1 MGRGWACRN
10 VASFSKTHNSPAQPS
25 IAQHSPPGQSE
36 AGATQEDAEMLQ
48 SPAQA
53 AAMALIS
60 SGKWSSFLQMHPGCF
75 GAGRFSETIGGES
88 TN

>member
-1 MGRGWACRN
+1 
-10 VASFSKTHNSPAQPS
+10 
-25 IAQHSPPGQSE
+25 
-36 AGATQEDAEMLQ
+36 MLQ